1 MNLTDLNFMSAAERE
16 KILQQFNDTDAD
28 YPKGLTIHKAFEQQV
43 QQRRNDIAVVSEGE
57 EITYGQLNE
66 RANQLAASLRK
77 HNIQPGHIVGILAD
91 KSIDMIAGILAV
103 LKAGGAYMPIDPS
116 YPQERIE
123 YMLQDSGATSLLL
136 DEHSPA
142 PECFEGNVV
151 AMNDPDL
158 IHESKSNPEHVN
170 HSSDLAYI
178 IYTSG
183 STGKPKGVMIEHR
196 NVIRLF
202 FNDRNLFDFCSTD
215 VWTLFHSC
223 CFDFSVWEMYG
234 ALLHGGKL
242 IVIKLDT
249 ARDPHAFLNILR
261 QHQVTILNQTPTAF
275 YQLLVAEA
283 SSRERDLFLRYII
296 FGGEALLLS
305 KLKEWKQ
312 WYPHTKLI
320 NMYGIT
326 ETTVHVTFKEITLND
341 MDTSISNIGKPIPT
355 LKVYVLDSSMKLLP
369 AGVQGELYVSG
380 KGVARGYLNRPDL
393 TRERF
398 VDNPF
403 EPGTM
408 MYRSGDLARWLPNGE
423 LEYLG
428 RADQQVKIRG
438 FRIELGEIELELMKL
453 DGVREAIVLTK
464 QEEEQP
470 PQLIAYIVADSETF
484 DFGSQLSKALP
495 SYMIPAQFIYVPS
508 IPMTINGKIDKQALL
523 EYKPQNGE
531 KPTCSPPQTH
541 MEKKLAELWQ
551 TNIGIETIGIDDRYF
566 DLGGDSIRAIQL
578 LHSMNREFNSNL
590 QLGDLYRH
598 DTIRKI
604 SQQIKPLNT
613 HPDDAKQS
621 KMQQLERLKE
631 QILGGGQR

>member
-28 YPKGLTIHKAFEQQV
+28 YPKDLTIHKAFEQQV
-43 QQRRNDIAVVSEGE
+43 EQRRNDIAVISEGE
-57 EITYGQLNE
+57 EITYEQLNE

-142 PECFEGNVV
+142 PDCFEGTVI

-158 IHESKSNPEHVN
+158 IHESRSNPEHVN

-242 IVIKLDT
+242 IVIKLET

-261 QHQVTILNQTPTAF
+261 QYQVTILNQTPTAF

-296 FGGEALLLS
+296 FGGEALSLS

-341 MDTSISNIGKPIPT
+341 MDASISNIGKPIPT
-355 LKVYVLDSSMKLLP
+355 LKVYVLDSSMNLLP
-369 AGVQGELYVSG
+369 VGVQGELYVSG
-380 KGVARGYLNRPDL
+380 KGVARGYLNRSDL

-403 EPGTM
+403 EPGTI

-464 QEEEQP
+464 QEEEQA
-470 PQLIAYIVADSETF
+470 PQLIAYIVADRATY

-531 KPTCSPPQTH
+531 KTTCSPPQTH

-566 DLGGDSIRAIQL
+566 DQGGDSIRAIQL